1 MNYNFVEVAIEYFL
15 PTESPKG
22 IPGGFSTAELPVDSA
37 LLDEDRSVALD
48 EAAEEWCNEHG
59 FVFFRVIESGLW

>member
-1 MNYNFVEVAIEYFL
+1 MTYTFVEAGVEYFL

-22 IPGGFSTAELPVDSA
+22 VPGGFSAVELPVDKA
-37 LLDEDRSVALD
+37 LLQDDRSVALD

-59 FVFFRVIESGLW
+59 FVFSQVIESGEW